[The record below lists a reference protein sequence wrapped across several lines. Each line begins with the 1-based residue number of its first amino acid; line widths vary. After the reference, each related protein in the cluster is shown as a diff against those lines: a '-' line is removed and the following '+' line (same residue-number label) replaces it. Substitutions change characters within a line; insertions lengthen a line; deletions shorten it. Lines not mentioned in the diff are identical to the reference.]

1 MKTAAKVR
9 QQLVKYESSREALRQ
24 WFNERR
30 WAKVYPILSSS
41 DEISLRVLEYLTD
54 PVFVAECERLGV
66 PLAYYIET
74 KDSKT
79 GEVYR
84 RLFNLPEQ
92 LANAQSSRR
101 KKFMEPFA
109 RQNHD
114 LPDNGRFKFGF
125 DDRLVETNV
134 AQLQFMQFVV
144 ENNVLDWLRTHKDAI
159 LEARSR
165 TDDGGGGGGGGK
177 RQKTAA

>member
-1 MKTAAKVR
+1 MASNDAKLTQSPQVR

-66 PLAYYIET
+66 PLAYYIEN

-79 GEVYR
+79 GVVYR

-101 KKFMEPFA
+101 KKFMGVYW
-109 RQNHD
+109 HS
-114 LPDNGRFKFGF
+114 
-125 DDRLVETNV
+125 
-134 AQLQFMQFVV
+134 MH
-144 ENNVLDWLRTHKDAI
+144 VLCC
-159 LEARSR
+159 
-165 TDDGGGGGGGGK
+165 
-177 RQKTAA
+177 